1 MPFGTSTEPALYSP
15 RAAAAEAH
23 KPRACA
29 PQQEKPP
36 TTATRKSECGN
47 KDPAEQKI
55 KLIKKKKKK
64 PTRYFKDSVKS

>member
-15 RAAAAEAH
+15 RAAATEAH

-36 TTATRKSECGN
+36 NTATRKPACGN
-47 KDPAEQKI
+47 EDPAEQKI
-55 KLIKKKKKK
+55 KLIKKKNQ
-64 PTRYFKDSVKS
+64 TRYFKDSVKS